1 MATLLAYIFYFIAA
15 SASPLQRRW
24 LALKRTGG
32 GIGQIDFAFKTTLVI
47 ITFGLSLFLIQ
58 PFKVSGDI
66 RAIVA
71 LAVICGVA
79 GVGFWVGSFV
89 AQKHVDA
96 GITTLV
102 SNIYTPITIIL
113 ASVFL
118 NEKLTTLQIVGTALL
133 LFAILLISK
142 KHRIGRFHF
151 DKYFLLMVVSGV
163 CLGLVLSAERALQ
176 KTTGFTAGTLF
187 SWWAQSAS
195 LGLVALMVRK
205 KTTHT
210 KKEIFITGT
219 LQFFD
224 RKTTGF
230 TAGTLFSWWAQSAS
244 LGLVALMVRKKTTHT
259 KKEIFITGTLQF
271 FQALSWVLLLLIV
284 GNLSLVSAVTTFKVV
299 VIFVIAALLL
309 NEREDL
315 PRKILGSLIAVAGL
329 LLMK

>member
-195 LGLVALMVRK
+195 LGLVAL
-205 KTTHT
+205 
-210 KKEIFITGT
+210 I
-219 LQFFD
+219 
-224 RKTTGF
+224 
-230 TAGTLFSWWAQSAS
+230 
-244 LGLVALMVRKKTTHT
+244 VRKKTTHT

>member
-219 LQFFD
+219 LQFF
-224 RKTTGF
+224 
-230 TAGTLFSWWAQSAS
+230 
-244 LGLVALMVRKKTTHT
+244 
-259 KKEIFITGTLQF
+259 
-271 FQALSWVLLLLIV
+271 QALSWVLLLLIV

>member
-142 KHRIGRFHF
+142 KLRIGRFHF

-176 KTTGFTAGTLF
+176 
-187 SWWAQSAS
+187 
-195 LGLVALMVRK
+195 
-205 KTTHT
+205 
-210 KKEIFITGT
+210 
-219 LQFFD
+219 
-224 RKTTGF
+224 KTTGF